1 MSIYRLNVTIIK
13 YFLDLQSQSKNTK
26 CDCFR
31 KGVKTSGKCQS
42 VVPKRREVDTL
53 GKNAR
58 VVELVDTLDSKSNE
72 GNLVWVRV
80 PPLVQSLLSF

>member
-13 YFLDLQSQSKNTK
+13 YFLDLQSQSKK
-26 CDCFR
+26 R
-31 KGVKTSGKCQS
+31 QS
-42 VVPKRREVDTL
+42 VVPIPKLREGGRHTRQ
-53 GKNAR
+53 NAR

-80 PPLVQSLLSF
+80 PPLVQKKPQQFAEAFLI